1 MDAQNIASLNKLML
15 KSIMMS
21 YGYQIMPID
30 VDQATT
36 YNSSSGSFFYALKAI
51 NGDVRIDSATDLQ
64 GNTVLSGI
72 EITQGDII
80 YFPLSE
86 FTLDTG
92 RVIAYKALLL
102 DAELV

>member
-1 MDAQNIASLNKLML
+1 MDAQNIASLNKLSQ

-36 YNSSSGSFFYALKAI
+36 YNASSGSFFYALKAI
-51 NGDVRIDSATDLQ
+51 NGDAIIDTATDLQ
-64 GNTVLSGI
+64 GNAVLGNVT
-72 EITQGDII
+72 ITEGDIV
-80 YFPLSE
+80 YFPISE
-86 FTLDTG
+86 FTLGSG
-92 RVIAYKALLL
+92 RVIAYSALLL